1 MFVSDKPTCTTN
13 SLTALVTSSSLS
25 CQIQDPRHV
34 NRLPAGVHELTR
46 RVLHSNFRELPTS
59 MHFADAVVSTP
70 ANTFQPFPRPG
81 T

>member
-1 MFVSDKPTCTTN
+1 MH
-13 SLTALVTSSSLS
+13 SLTHCLGNVVVVIVP
-25 CQIQDPRHV
+25 IQDPRHV
-34 NRLPAGVHELTR
+34 NRLPAGVHELIR

-70 ANTFQPFPRPG
+70 ANTFQPFPSPG